1 MKLEAID
8 YLRLKVHLDAFEI
21 DEYEFLFVLANLDYN
36 CESRRFTEMIK
47 ASMVRF
53 VNNGGYPELG
63 LTAKEYI
70 EFLKLMN
77 EWTTID
83 MWRLKNTH
91 TDRRYDIAKYCVF
104 NIGGNYYHYEFMA
117 FIQSLKLK
125 GE

>member
-21 DEYEFLFVLANLDYN
+21 DEYEFLFILANSDYN
-36 CESRRFTEMIK
+36 YESRRFAEMIK

-77 EWTTID
+77 EWASTD
-83 MWRLKNTH
+83 MWKLKNTH
-91 TDRRYDIAKYCVF
+91 NDRRYDIARYCVF
-104 NIGGNYYHYEFMA
+104 KIGGNYYQYEFME
-117 FIQSLKLK
+117 FVQSLNFK